1 MIIMVRKTGTVVY
14 ASPGAQW
21 WTVQVGGPASLEIYF
36 LHRTFI
42 KEGTECGVGYVVE
55 FTVGPPKQKGLK
67 PCALD
72 AVIVGKAGAQ

>member
-1 MIIMVRKTGTVVY
+1 MVRKQGTVVF

-21 WTVQVGGPASLEIYF
+21 WTVQVGGPTSLEVYF

-42 KEGTECGVGYVVE
+42 KQGTQCGVGTVVE
-55 FTVGPPKQKGLK
+55 FTAGPPKQNGQK

-72 AVIVGKAGAQ
+72 AVIVGKAVA